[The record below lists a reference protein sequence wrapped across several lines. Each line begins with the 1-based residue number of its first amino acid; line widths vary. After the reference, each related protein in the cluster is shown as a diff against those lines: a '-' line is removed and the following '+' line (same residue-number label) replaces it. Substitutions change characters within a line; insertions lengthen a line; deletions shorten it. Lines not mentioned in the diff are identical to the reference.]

1 MRRRQVVLR
10 LGGRSGHA
18 TRPLLGYR
26 IYGALV
32 TPDMQRLRLLVAG
45 QSCTRSEASSQAWPL
60 LSRATG
66 RYFSRP
72 VKMPITSTNLPSPYP
87 TRWVASRKATL
98 VRDVQAGL
106 LTLEE
111 ACAHYSIS
119 TDEFSMWE
127 GRLARHG
134 VRGLR
139 ARAFRDLT
147 RADSRRLNRSPESTE

>member
-1 MRRRQVVLR
+1 
-10 LGGRSGHA
+10 
-18 TRPLLGYR
+18 
-26 IYGALV
+26 
-32 TPDMQRLRLLVAG
+32 
-45 QSCTRSEASSQAWPL
+45 
-60 LSRATG
+60 
-66 RYFSRP
+66 
-72 VKMPITSTNLPSPYP
+72 MPITSTNLPSPYP

-111 ACAHYSIS
+111 ACAHYSIGP
-119 TDEFSMWE
+119 DEFSMWE